1 MQESAEGGSRR
12 ELARM
17 RPLPAFLFNTD
28 QPKLLYILKAWLL
41 VFLPSIALGLIVS
54 QFAGSSSGPQFGMRG
69 PKLLFMVTVFAPV
82 LETLIMVPPLLLFN
96 RLFGP
101 RVAVI
106 LSALGWAVA
115 HGLAATIWGF
125 VVWWPFLI
133 MSIALL
139 VWRAERGLLVAIGMV
154 IAIHA
159 LQNGVAG
166 VALLLL

>member
-1 MQESAEGGSRR
+1 MEETRRGGR
-12 ELARM
+12 ELARI
-17 RPLPAFLFNTD
+17 RPLPSFLFNPE

-41 VFLPSIALGLIVS
+41 VFVPSIALGLIVA
-54 QFAGSSSGPQFGMRG
+54 QFASASSGPEFGVRG

-82 LETLIMVPPLLLFN
+82 LETLIMVPPLLLLD

-115 HGLAATIWGF
+115 HSLAAPIWGL

-133 MSIALL
+133 MSIVML
-139 VWRAERGLLVAIGMV
+139 VWRAERGLLVAIAMV

-166 VALLLL
+166 AALLLT